1 MSKKIKTV
9 WDSDPTA
16 ADDTAEESYFAGE
29 DSNGDPIA
37 YSATQLAG
45 MTGARNEIPTLRSD
59 VDSIIET
66 ISSQPVTG
74 QFTLTAPTPN
84 TLTILVSAIPSAAI
98 DRYAFYWDTDGTP
111 SGTDG
116 VAKSV
121 AAGGTLSFT
130 TSLANSSE
138 TEPYVNQ
145 APGYLHVRSASG
157 SVWSA
162 LTPPSEN
169 NDGSNGFLIQAIDTL
184 GYVWQQGATSIA
196 LGTDHTTDIV
206 VTVDTPPVANIP
218 QTGTLLYNLW
228 DNISHTKLRS
238 NVASPISYTSPVA
251 GVSLQCY
258 VTIADGA
265 GKITSS
271 TDPYGGTAGYLPITL
286 ETPANGFVAIELS
299 SYSVDEDAGPFVP
312 TFVLVDENG
321 DPLNAT
327 GDVTFDVTT
336 ISRTALSGD
345 TLSFDTTSDIDT
357 GTDVISI
364 TGHGLVDGDTV
375 CTAMKGGSATPGYT
389 DHETYYVNAPSV
401 DTLTL
406 HTSFA
411 DALAGTS
418 PVNLTSGGGETHYLI
433 SGAFESVS
441 SVTQTIPS
449 GSSEVDLIS
458 LSGAGAT
465 GIELVQ
471 LQGTANNMFELS
483 GIV

>member
-1 MSKKIKTV
+1 MLKGYTTPIQRRRTTLGHEYYFTAVKSDQGELSMAGVSKEQLQRILQVTPGTEPTNQWSMSIADNTLVATIVLGPIIGSYDRYYLTV
-9 WDSDPTA
+9 
-16 ADDTAEESYFAGE
+16 DDDVA
-29 DSNGDPIA
+29 
-37 YSATQLAG
+37 
-45 MTGARNEIPTLRSD
+45 PTL
-59 VDSIIET
+59 
-66 ISSQPVTG
+66 SS
-74 QFTLTAPTPN
+74 
-84 TLTILVSAIPSAAI
+84 
-98 DRYAFYWDTDGTP
+98 
-111 SGTDG
+111 DG
-116 VAKSV
+116 VAGAV
-121 AAGGTLSFT
+121 PGTYTLSQWGVSYTFRLWVYQSNT
-130 TSLANSSE
+130 WNL
-138 TEPYVNQ
+138 V
-145 APGYLHVRSASG
+145 
-157 SVWSA
+157 
-162 LTPPSEN
+162 TPTNP
-169 NDGSNGFLIQAIDTL
+169 DGSQVPGILISSNDTY
-184 GYVWQQGATSIA
+184 GYIWQQGATSIA
-196 LGTDHTTDIV
+196 FGTDHTTDIV

-228 DNISHTKLRS
+228 DNISQTKLRS

-364 TGHGLVDGDTV
+364 TGHGLVDGDAV

-411 DALAGTS
+411 DACSWHKS
-418 PVNLTSGGGETHYLI
+418 PLI
-433 SGAFESVS
+433 
-441 SVTQTIPS
+441 
-449 GSSEVDLIS
+449 
-458 LSGAGAT
+458 
-465 GIELVQ
+465 
-471 LQGTANNMFELS
+471 
-483 GIV
+483 